1 LKSCE
6 AYEFLKRDLSEFK
19 ETVSKDT
26 AVVVSNTASYVRET
40 MRDTITGISNTVAP
54 LYDELED
61 KHSSDF
67 DIEPKNNT
75 NDNITDE
82 SLDQKPINENI
93 DQNDDNDWA
102 TSLTNKAKEKLN
114 TLMGSIAD
122 AFVINRDYFEDED
135 EMYVVSGD
143 KLVAIERW
151 KTLLSDIQKD
161 PKTYC
166 REPSGPPEHYE
177 SWLMTFN
184 LIDYQRQ
191 MDHLLQNIPQMKQFY
206 SELVP
211 NSLSDVEFWHRY
223 YYRVHQ
229 IREIERKRIEERS
242 ESKESFDDSSKDN
255 QNNKVVEIKLLKENS
270 SFASDDMK
278 QELISIASNDC
289 SDKEDLASSP
299 HSTDTRRS
307 EAGSEDWEKTDLNE
321 IGDDS
326 NISKNLNEKSYAS
339 DEDIKD
345 WVKYE

>member
-1 LKSCE
+1 MKSCE

-19 ETVSKDT
+19 ETVQKDT

-61 KHSSDF
+61 EHSS
-67 DIEPKNNT
+67 EPT
-75 NDNITDE
+75 NDNTTDKSVDE
-82 SLDQKPINENI
+82 KLINENV

-102 TSLTNKAKEKLN
+102 ISLTNKAKQKLN
-114 TLMGSIAD
+114 SLVGSIAD
-122 AFVINRDYFEDED
+122 AFVINRNYFEDED

-191 MDHLLQNIPQMKQFY
+191 MDHLLQNIPEMKQFY

-229 IREIERKRIEERS
+229 IREIERKMIEEK
-242 ESKESFDDSSKDN
+242 SKSKDSFDDSSKDN
-255 QNNKVVEIKLLKENS
+255 QNNKTVEIKLLKENCS
-270 SFASDDMK
+270 PFASDDMK
-278 QELISIASNDC
+278 QELISIASNEC

-299 HSTDTRRS
+299 HSTDTRQS
-307 EAGSEDWEKTDLNE
+307 EVGSAASEDWEKTDFNE